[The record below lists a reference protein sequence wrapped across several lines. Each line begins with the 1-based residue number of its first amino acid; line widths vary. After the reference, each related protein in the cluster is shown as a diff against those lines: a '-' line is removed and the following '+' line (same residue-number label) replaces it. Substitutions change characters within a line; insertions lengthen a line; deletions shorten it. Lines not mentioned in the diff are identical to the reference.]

1 MKILFKGGYVA
12 NARKDLSGK
21 MDVLVVD
28 DKIADVAR
36 DINAGD
42 CKVINIEGKTL
53 IPGLIDVHC
62 HLRDPGYEY
71 KENIAT
77 GTRSAAMGGFTTVA
91 CMANTLPVADNKAV
105 IEYIKKKAQAE
116 GVVKVMPIGSITKNL
131 EGKELSL
138 MGEMKEAGIIGV
150 SDDGKTVMDGHLM
163 FRAMEYA
170 SNFGLPVIC
179 HCEDASMARGGV
191 VNRGYIS
198 TVTGLRGITRVAEE
212 AVVARDLM
220 LAGETGAHVHIAH
233 VSTAGSVKLIRA
245 AKDKGI
251 KATCETAPHYF
262 SLTERAVEN
271 FDTFAKV
278 NPPLRTEEDVQAIK
292 KALKDGIID
301 IIATDHAPHHMDEKL
316 VEFDLAAFGISG
328 LETALALG
336 VTELVESGV
345 MDIHGLVDKMS
356 YTPARIF
363 KLQGGVIR
371 KDAPAD
377 ITVID
382 LKKDY
387 EIDADKFVSLGKNT
401 PFNGKKVRSRVEYT
415 MVSGRLVVSQGV
427 LGGSYDY

>member
-1 MKILFKGGYVA
+1 MRILFKGGYVA

-28 DKIADVAR
+28 DKIADVAKEI
-36 DINAGD
+36 DVGD

-62 HLRDPGYEY
+62 HLREPGYEY

-77 GTRSAAMGGFTTVA
+77 GTRSAAVGGFTTVA
-91 CMANTLPVADNKAV
+91 CMANTRPVADNKAV
-105 IEYIKKKAQAE
+105 IEYIKKKAQFE

-179 HCEDASMARGGV
+179 HCEDASMARDGV
-191 VNRGYIS
+191 VNMGYVS
-198 TVTGLRGITRVAEE
+198 TVTGLRGISRVAEE

-233 VSTAGSVKLIRA
+233 VSTAGSVELIRA

-251 KATCETAPHYF
+251 KVTCETAPHYF
-262 SLTERAVEN
+262 SLTEREVEDFN
-271 FDTFAKV
+271 TFAKV

-356 YTPARIF
+356 YSPARIF
-363 KLQGGVIR
+363 KLQGGVIK

-382 LKKDY
+382 LKEDY
-387 EIDADKFVSLGKNT
+387 EIDADTFVSLGKNT
-401 PFNGKKVRSRVEYT
+401 PFHGKKVRGKVEYT

-427 LGGSYDY
+427 LGGSI

>member
-1 MKILFKGGYVA
+1 MRILFKGGYVA

-28 DKIADVAR
+28 DKIADVAKEI
-36 DINAGD
+36 DVGD

-62 HLRDPGYEY
+62 HLREPGYEY

-77 GTRSAAMGGFTTVA
+77 GTRSAAVGGFTTVA
-91 CMANTLPVADNKAV
+91 CMANTRPVADNKAV
-105 IEYIKKKAQAE
+105 IEYIKKKAQSE

-170 SNFGLPVIC
+170 ANFGLPVIC
-179 HCEDASMARGGV
+179 HCEDASMARDGV
-191 VNRGYIS
+191 VNMGYVS
-198 TVTGLRGITRVAEE
+198 TVTGLRGISRVAEE

-233 VSTAGSVKLIRA
+233 VSTAGSVELIRA

-251 KATCETAPHYF
+251 KVTCETAPHYF
-262 SLTERAVEN
+262 SLTEREVEDFN
-271 FDTFAKV
+271 TFAKV

-356 YTPARIF
+356 YSPARIF
-363 KLQGGVIR
+363 KLQGGVIK

-382 LKKDY
+382 LKEDY
-387 EIDADKFVSLGKNT
+387 EIDADTFVSLGKNT
-401 PFNGKKVRSRVEYT
+401 PFHGKKVRGKVEYT

-427 LGGSYDY
+427 LGGSI

>member
-1 MKILFKGGYVA
+1 MKVLFKGGYVA
-12 NARKDLSGK
+12 NARPDLSGK
-21 MDVLVVD
+21 MDVLIVD
-28 DKIADVAR
+28 DRIAQLAK
-36 DINAGD
+36 DINISD

-53 IPGLIDVHC
+53 LPGLIDVHC

-77 GTRSAAMGGFTTVA
+77 GTRSAAMGGFTTIA
-91 CMANTLPVADNKAV
+91 CMANTQPVADNRAV
-105 IEYIKKKAQAE
+105 IDYIKKKVKAE

-138 MGEMKEAGIIGV
+138 MGEMKEAGIIAV

-163 FRAMEYA
+163 LKAMEYA
-170 SNFGLPVIC
+170 SNFDLPVIC
-179 HCEDASMARGGV
+179 HCEDASIARDGV
-191 VNRGYIS
+191 VNMGYIS
-198 TVTGLRGITRVAEE
+198 TITGLRGISRVAED
-212 AVVARDLM
+212 AIVARDLM

-233 VSTAGSVKLIRA
+233 VSTAGSVELIKT

-251 KATCETAPHYF
+251 RVTCETAPHYF
-262 SLTERAVEN
+262 SLTEKAVEN

-292 KALKDGIID
+292 QALKDGIID
-301 IIATDHAPHHMDEKL
+301 IIATDHAPHHLDEKL

-363 KLQGGVIR
+363 KLPGGIIQE
-371 KDAPAD
+371 DTPAD
-377 ITVID
+377 IVVVD
-382 LKKDY
+382 LKKSY

-401 PFNGKKVRSRVEYT
+401 PFNGKKVKGKVEYT
-415 MVSGRLVVSQGV
+415 MVSGQLVVSRGV
-427 LGGSYDY
+427 LGGNK

>member
-1 MKILFKGGYVA
+1 MRILFKGGYVA

-28 DKIADVAR
+28 DKIADVAKEI
-36 DINAGD
+36 DVGD

-62 HLRDPGYEY
+62 HLREPGYEY

-91 CMANTLPVADNKAV
+91 CMANTRPVADNKAV
-105 IEYIKKKAQAE
+105 IEYIKKKAQSE

-179 HCEDASMARGGV
+179 HCEDASMARDGV
-191 VNRGYIS
+191 VNMGYVS
-198 TVTGLRGITRVAEE
+198 TVTGLRGISRVAEE

-233 VSTAGSVKLIRA
+233 VSTAGSVELIRA

-251 KATCETAPHYF
+251 KVTCETAPHYF
-262 SLTERAVEN
+262 SLTEREVEDFN
-271 FDTFAKV
+271 TFAKV

-356 YTPARIF
+356 YSPARIF
-363 KLQGGVIR
+363 KLQGGVIK

-382 LKKDY
+382 LKEDY
-387 EIDADKFVSLGKNT
+387 EIDADTFVSLGKNT
-401 PFNGKKVRSRVEYT
+401 PFHGKKVRGKVEYT

-427 LGGSYDY
+427 LGGSI

>member
-1 MKILFKGGYVA
+1 MKVLFKGGYVA
-12 NARKDLSGK
+12 NARPDLSGK
-21 MDVLVVD
+21 MDVLIVD
-28 DKIADVAR
+28 DRIAQLAK
-36 DINAGD
+36 DINISD

-53 IPGLIDVHC
+53 LPGLIDVHC

-77 GTRSAAMGGFTTVA
+77 GTRSAAMGGFTTIA
-91 CMANTLPVADNKAV
+91 CMANTQPVADNRAV
-105 IEYIKKKAQAE
+105 IDYIKKKVKAE

-138 MGEMKEAGIIGV
+138 MGEMKEAGIIAV

-163 FRAMEYA
+163 LKAMEYA
-170 SNFGLPVIC
+170 SNFDLPVIC
-179 HCEDASMARGGV
+179 HCEDASIARDGV
-191 VNRGYIS
+191 VNMGYIS
-198 TVTGLRGITRVAEE
+198 TITGLRGISRVAED
-212 AVVARDLM
+212 AIVARDLM

-233 VSTAGSVKLIRA
+233 VSTAGSVELIKT

-251 KATCETAPHYF
+251 RVTCETAPHYF
-262 SLTERAVEN
+262 SLTEKAVEN

-292 KALKDGIID
+292 QALKDGIID
-301 IIATDHAPHHMDEKL
+301 IIATDHAPHHLDEKL

-363 KLQGGVIR
+363 KLPGGIIQE
-371 KDAPAD
+371 APPAD
-377 ITVID
+377 IVVVD
-382 LKKDY
+382 LKKSY

-401 PFNGKKVRSRVEYT
+401 PFNGKKVKGKVEYT
-415 MVSGRLVVSQGV
+415 MVSGQLVVSRGV
-427 LGGSYDY
+427 LGGNK